1 MSAFILFMNDLKSF
15 FYFFILDNHSLV
27 VDTPLSFSLLPLRS
41 HLQCF
46 LYYLLWTTESVLGYP
61 VFDGDGRIL
70 AGWFPNM
77 CSGCYAQVRQFLN
90 SFKLPN
96 WANSGRFDRKKY
108 NTGLLCR
115 CRLCFVFTYSLSFKH
130 TLLHFAI
137 FSNAFASFLTSIVV
151 VKHHCK

>member
-77 CSGCYAQVRQFLN
+77 CSGCYAQVRQFI
-90 SFKLPN
+90 
-96 WANSGRFDRKKY
+96 
-108 NTGLLCR
+108 GLILSDLIGKNIILVYCVGVGSV
-115 CRLCFVFTYSLSFKH
+115 LSLH
-130 TLLHFAI
+130 TLSALNILYRTLLYFLMHLHPF
-137 FSNAFASFLTSIVV
+137 
-151 VKHHCK
+151 